1 MSFIVYVTKNWL
13 HSFFWIRNIGHSLL
27 THIMYSNVAEIAVP
41 ISCGLFP
48 ASLNWW
54 REFGNEILVTG
65 VWEWDLGDRSQGM
78 RPAAAASL
86 VGNYYHILWC
96 NYILWLH
103 FQFSQCNL
111 TVYCRYKESCLKILH
126 YSDSASTSWYFWW
139 LSELAGHLQL
149 NSSWVLNMHQCDYC
163 FILRHGG
170 TQTSLILWHGGTQT
184 SLVLW
189 HGGTKTNLILWHGG
203 MQTSL
208 ISLYSDMVVHKPA
221 SYSDIVVHKPTLYS
235 DMVVCKPVL

>member
-103 FQFSQCNL
+103 FQFSQCNS
-111 TVYCRYKESCLKILH
+111 TVYCWYKEHLPQNTTLFWFSFHMNTVSDQIL
-126 YSDSASTSWYFWW
+126 
-139 LSELAGHLQL
+139 E
-149 NSSWVLNMHQCDYC
+149 V
-163 FILRHGG
+163 
-170 TQTSLILWHGGTQT
+170 
-184 SLVLW
+184 
-189 HGGTKTNLILWHGG
+189 G
-203 MQTSL
+203 M
-208 ISLYSDMVVHKPA
+208 A
-221 SYSDIVVHKPTLYS
+221 WERG
-235 DMVVCKPVL
+235 